1 MEELILDALFQDFKE
16 REVLKVSPFGDI
28 FFKEDDLKGGKVYS
42 VCQILPPTRPVDNPA
57 KKGEFMF
64 LCQVIAFDED
74 TFQQFLTVKRKS
86 FFFKRNV
93 PEQIQNLYDALITRF
108 GLRLELKKRLG
119 KTSKDQVYGYCASD
133 PYNSTNP
140 NAEKVDLSVYHKEV
154 LKYIEKN
161 PRQFYSD
168 IWELNSENDFGL
180 ATQKLYYGYGFELP
194 RGIFECNNLRCLAV
208 SNQTV
213 KDLYPGILKL
223 KSLNE
228 LTLRN
233 VSLMAP
239 DLINKLY
246 KFKYLVSLTISR
258 DGDYYSVPLNG
269 LPPKLEQIN
278 SLKYLDFSGNKSPLW
293 SSVVKITGLKTLNLS
308 NTSLT
313 RITSRIKNL
322 NRLEE
327 LDLSN
332 NKITELPESLVT
344 LKRLKVLRLNNNPLL
359 TLPNWIG
366 KLKQLE
372 VLDLQETQLTTL
384 PDSIYNLTNLKE
396 LNLRKNPFK
405 DLPQSLVKIPM
416 NVLKLEMQNKALFS
430 EEVKLKLEQLPDG
443 DCYFE
448 SDFNFKLMVIN
459 KLMYID
465 EVLYPKFN
473 VHFFAKNYKDRTI
486 NIEEEGYK
494 IIPEVAAYFK
504 KLPIPSSLLLDIVEL
519 QPDGGDEIYA
529 QLIPFWSGEDDC
541 FDVKSIADIK
551 YLPSLKV
558 TNSMNF
564 SDELVAQLEAKN
576 ITVKRY

>member
-1 MEELILDALFQDFKE
+1 MEELILNALFQDFKQ
-16 REVLKVSPFGDI
+16 RKVLKVSPFGDI
-28 FFKEDDLKGGKVYS
+28 FFKEDDHRGGEVYS
-42 VCQILPPTRPVDNPA
+42 ICQILPPRRGVSNPA
-57 KKGEFMF
+57 KKGEFVF
-64 LCQVIAFDED
+64 LCQIIAFDEVN
-74 TFQQFLTVKRKS
+74 FEQFLAVKRKS
-86 FFFKRNV
+86 FFKRKA
-93 PEQIQNLYDALITRF
+93 PEEIQNLYDAFITRF
-108 GLRLELKKRLG
+108 GLHLELKKRLG
-119 KTSKDQVYGYCASD
+119 KTSKSQVYGYCTAD

-140 NAEKVDLSVYHKEV
+140 LVEKVELFIYHKQI
-154 LKYIEKN
+154 LRYIEN
-161 PRQFYSD
+161 HPRTYYSD

-194 RGIFECNNLRCLAV
+194 QEIFNCYNLRSLAV

-213 KDLYPGILKL
+213 QDLYPGILKL

-233 VSLMAP
+233 VSLIAP
-239 DLINKLY
+239 DLINKLCN
-246 KFKYLVSLTISR
+246 FKYLVSLTISR

-269 LPPKLEQIN
+269 LPPKLEQIK

-293 SSVVKITGLKTLNLS
+293 SSVVKITGLKSLNLS
-308 NTSLT
+308 NTSLN
-313 RITSRIKNL
+313 RITSRIKYL
-322 NRLEE
+322 KQIEE

-359 TLPNWIG
+359 RLPSWLG

-372 VLDLQETQLTTL
+372 VLDLQQTQLTSL
-384 PDSIYNLTNLKE
+384 PDNISNLTNLKE
-396 LNLRKNPFK
+396 LNLKKNSFK
-405 DLPQSLVKIPM
+405 ELPESLVKIPT
-416 NVLKLEMQNKALFS
+416 NVLKLELKSQTLYN
-430 EEVKLKLEQLPDG
+430 EEVKLKLKQLPDG

-473 VHFFAKNYKDRTI
+473 VHFFAKNFKERSI
-486 NIEEEGYK
+486 NIEEEGYG

-504 KLPIPSSLLLDIVEL
+504 KLPIPSSLLLDIIEL

-529 QLIPFWSGEDDC
+529 QLIPFWDGEDDC
-541 FDVKSIADIK
+541 FDVKSIEDIK
-551 YLPSLKV
+551 YLPSLKR
-558 TNSMNF
+558 TNTLNF
-564 SDELVAQLEAKN
+564 SDKLVAKLKKKN
-576 ITVKRY
+576 IEVIMY

>member
-28 FFKEDDLKGGKVYS
+28 FFKEDDLKGGEVYS
-42 VCQILPPTRPVDNPA
+42 VCQILPPTRPAHNPA

-64 LCQVIAFDED
+64 LCQVIAFDAA
-74 TFQQFLTVKRKS
+74 TFQQFLKVKRKS
-86 FFFKRNV
+86 FFKRSA
-93 PEQIQNLYDALITRF
+93 PEEMQNLYDALITRF

-119 KTSKDQVYGYCASD
+119 KTTKDQVYGYCSSD

-140 NAEKVDLSVYHKEV
+140 NAEKVDLSAYHKEV
-154 LKYIEKN
+154 LKYIEKK

-194 RGIFECNNLRCLAV
+194 QGIFSCTNLKCLSVA
-208 SNQTV
+208 NQTV
-213 KDLYPGILKL
+213 QHLYPGILKL

-233 VSLMAP
+233 VSLIAP
-239 DLINKLY
+239 DLINKIY
-246 KFKYLVSLTISR
+246 KFNYLVSLTISR

-269 LPPKLEQIN
+269 LPPNLEKIK

-308 NTSLT
+308 NTSLN
-313 RITSRIKNL
+313 RITSRIKYL
-322 NRLEE
+322 NQLEE

-372 VLDLQETQLTTL
+372 VLDLQQTQLTSL
-384 PDSIYNLTNLKE
+384 PDSICNLTNLKE
-396 LNLRKNPFK
+396 LNLKKNSFVE
-405 DLPQSLVKIPM
+405 LPASLLKIPTKII
-416 NVLKLEMQNKALFS
+416 KLELQNQALYNN
-430 EEVKLKLEQLPDG
+430 EVKNKLEQLPSG

-459 KLMYID
+459 KLMYVD

-473 VHFFAKNYKDRTI
+473 VHFFAKNYKDRKI
-486 NIEEEGYK
+486 DIEEEGYA

-504 KLPIPSSLLLDIVEL
+504 KLPIPATLLLDIVEL
-519 QPDGGDEIYA
+519 LPDGGDEIYA
-529 QLIPFWSGEDDC
+529 QLIPFWSGEDDS
-541 FDVKSIADIK
+541 FDVKSIEDIK
-551 YLPSLKV
+551 FLPSLET
-558 TNSMNF
+558 TNSLHF
-564 SDELVAQLEAKN
+564 SEELVAQLEAKN
-576 ITVKRY
+576 INVIPY